1 MFAAITDTTFNYLRV
16 LLTTERLEPEPTEAL
31 NLLHFVRQ
39 CALEQHQ
46 YRMHKSFKR
55 NDTAQ
60 YHIVG
65 WYGCAVVAS
74 SALAALC
81 RAAEPRLS
89 QLASKVLMIGR
100 CGCDPIQ
107 IINRGTKVGNR
118 PYQGCG

>member
-1 MFAAITDTTFNYLRV
+1 M

-65 WYGCAVVAS
+65 WHGCAVVAS

-81 RAAEPRLS
+81 RAAEPRLC
-89 QLASKVLMIGR
+89 QLTPEVSMIGR
-100 CGCDPIQ
+100 RRGNPIQ
-107 IINRGTKVGNR
+107 IINRGTKGR
-118 PYQGCG
+118 